1 MNSGFIKRPPS
12 TKPVCIVGL
21 DGRILVSEGSELFG
35 ISHERSLL
43 GNFRDYMSTF
53 DFEQLTSKLLQRGE
67 LTDYPSLE
75 VVPRGRALI
84 RNRWKLIEYNGQK
97 CMSGVASTVQ
107 FLDCDFVP
115 PEPEKWNMPAGFVGA
130 IKRKFGIEHER
141 GCQIWLT
148 RNNKGKEELVIDCEE
163 KALADR
169 LFALHRKLSRVV
181 QLFDVP
187 YVQIRLRGEL
197 RDRFTPDLS
206 LLELGNPIMAPTN
219 TNLVLPTTSVSMT
232 VHNDFTF
239 IPDEAMLGLLV
250 SADPNLKV
258 IKWDDATGGIGL
270 AAGVN
275 CAQSSGL
282 SPGEWMHRHM
292 AVEVQPGVKTW
303 IPEEYDRFKSAL
315 FEHTAIDH
323 FEYRAHLYDGT
334 LVRMTVNAALGQF
347 RKSLI
352 RLVKVLECT
361 PV

>member
-1 MNSGFIKRPPS
+1 MNSGFIKRPSIAEP
-12 TKPVCIVGL
+12 TCIVGL
-21 DGRILVSEGSELFG
+21 DGRIFVSEGGELFG
-35 ISHERSLL
+35 IARERSQL

-53 DFEQLTSKLLQRGE
+53 DFEQLTSNLLQRGE
-67 LTDYPSLE
+67 LIDYPSLE

-84 RNRWKLIEYNGQK
+84 RNHWKLIEYNGQK

-107 FLDCDFVP
+107 FLDGDFVP
-115 PEPEKWNMPAGFVGA
+115 PEPEKWTMPTEFIKT
-130 IKRKFGIEHER
+130 IKRRFGIEYEQ
-141 GCQIWLT
+141 GCQIWLM
-148 RNNKGKEELVIDCEE
+148 RNKKGKEELVIDCERKE
-163 KALADR
+163 VADR
-169 LFALHRKLSRVV
+169 LFAIHRNLSRVV

-219 TNLVLPTTSVSMT
+219 TNLVLPAASSMT

-239 IPDEAMLGLLV
+239 IPDEATLGLLV
-250 SADPNLKV
+250 SADPDLKV
-258 IKWDDATGGIGL
+258 VKWDDATGGIGL
-270 AAGVN
+270 AAGAN

-282 SPGEWMHRHM
+282 SPGEWMHRQM
-292 AVEVQPGVKTW
+292 AVEVQPGVRTW
-303 IPEEYDRFKSAL
+303 IPEEYDRFKGAL

-352 RLVKVLECT
+352 RLVKVLDCT
-361 PV
+361 PI